1 MDLIFSHI
9 CTLSVFPNMVKIT
22 SPGGSANHDPVPR
35 GVVSGFSAAAR
46 KRMLEML
53 NQLVFER
60 ITFVT
65 LTYPKEWNPDG
76 HEYKKHLRRFRARME
91 RKYPKIR
98 VLWRLEFQ
106 KRGAPHFH
114 LLLFDAPFLCKFCLS
129 YDWYKSVGSNDR
141 KHLKH
146 GTNVRGVA
154 SQGENGKIISYVA
167 KYAAKPLDNQAVKD
181 DSWTGRYYGRWN
193 IETPDPIEITID
205 IRSAVRVALGALS
218 LGRRGAPYEPAFLT
232 RCTIFGGRMG
242 CGEFGAIVGDSAE
255 SIGGNRKPGKLDS

>member
-1 MDLIFSHI
+1 MDLIFSHN

-35 GVVSGFSAAAR
+35 GVVQGFSAAAR
-46 KRMLEML
+46 KRMLELL
-53 NQLVFER
+53 NQLTFER

-114 LLLFDAPFLCKFCLS
+114 LLLFDAPFLCKYCIS
-129 YDWYKSVGSNDR
+129 YDWYKSVGSKDR
-141 KHLKH
+141 KHLKY

-154 SQGENGKIISYVA
+154 SKGENGKIISYVA
-167 KYAAKPLDNQAVKD
+167 KYAAKPLDREAVTD

-193 IETPDPIEITID
+193 VETPDPVEITID
-205 IRSAVRVALGALS
+205 PGGAVRIALGALS
-218 LGRRGAPYEPAFLT
+218 LRGGRSSYEPAILT
-232 RCTIFGGRMG
+232 RCTVFGDSMG
-242 CGEFGAIVGDSAE
+242 SSEFGSVIRDSAE
-255 SIGGNRKPGKLDS
+255 SIGGKRTPGKLDS